1 MDQSS
6 LLFRMKCRIAA
17 VCVCLCSTAIP
28 LAVHAANGLTDPGS
42 AIDATDEPAYRK
54 IIKEGVA
61 EYEARHFEEARSLF
75 RRAHEI
81 NPNAR
86 TFRGIGMASFELR
99 DYISAVRNLAPALQ
113 DKRKPLSPELHK
125 DTQDLLDRSR
135 LFVGVYTL
143 TVAPR
148 NARLIIDGHA
158 PEFEPD
164 GSLLFSFGKHTLE
177 ATAQGR
183 EIFSLTFDVRGGE
196 RKNLPVT
203 LRWASTARPRTD
215 NDKATSLAIVAE
227 PSPVIS
233 NAGSA
238 AWLWASAGTALLSGG
253 AGIYWYKQNS
263 ELDTCRHPTAGLRCT
278 NESAVKTRSNLALGT
293 MIGTGAAA
301 LTMALVGILTWD
313 FGPTAASKQNAA
325 GCTAG
330 PFGISCMT
338 VF

>member
-1 MDQSS
+1 MV
-6 LLFRMKCRIAA
+6 LVFLF
-17 VCVCLCSTAIP
+17 STAFP
-28 LAVHAANGLTDPGS
+28 LAVRASNGLTDSGS
-42 AIDATDEPAYRK
+42 AIDTTDDPAYRK

-61 EYEARHFEEARSLF
+61 EYEAHHFEEARSLF

-81 NPNAR
+81 SPNAR

-99 DYISAVRNLAPALQ
+99 DYISAIRNLVPALR
-113 DKRKPLSPELHK
+113 DKRKPLSPEQSK
-125 DTQDLLDRSR
+125 DAQDLLDRSL

-164 GSLLFSFGKHTLE
+164 GTLLFSFGKHTLE
-177 ATAQGR
+177 ASALGR

-203 LRWASTARPRTD
+203 LRKAQTARPWTD
-215 NDKATSLAIVAE
+215 NDKAPPLEIVE
-227 PSPVIS
+227 KPLPVIS

-253 AGIYWYKQNS
+253 AGIYWYGQNS
-263 ELDTCRHPTAGLRCT
+263 ELDTCRHPKAGLRCT
-278 NESAVKTRSNLALGT
+278 NESSIKTRSNLALGT

-313 FGPTAASKQNAA
+313 FGPPAASKQRTA
-325 GCTAG
+325 GCTVG
-330 PFGISCMT
+330 PFGISCGT